1 MPFQLCTKRYS
12 GEGAVTNSS
21 FESTEEQILIRQ
33 LKQGD
38 MGSYEIIFH
47 RYYPLYFQFA
57 KGMLKEEQA
66 AEDIL
71 QNVFM
76 KIWLH
81 KEMLN
86 ETKSIKNY
94 IYVLTKR
101 EILNHFRTK
110 YHTQVILTEEI
121 SLFDTVDKNKM
132 VEVEYNELEETV
144 QQVIDCM
151 PPRRRDIYCLSR
163 IQLLPNKEIAQQL
176 GISIRT
182 VEKHLELA
190 LQTLRKQLGEFLF
203 FILYVGLSLGIF

>member
-1 MPFQLCTKRYS
+1 
-12 GEGAVTNSS
+12 
-21 FESTEEQILIRQ
+21 
-33 LKQGD
+33 

-66 AEDIL
+66 AEDVL

-76 KIWLH
+76 KIWLN
-81 KEMLN
+81 KETLN
-86 ETKSIKNY
+86 ETQSIKNY

-101 EILNHFRTK
+101 EILNYFRAK

-121 SLFDTVDKNKM
+121 SLFDVPDKNTTS
-132 VEVEYNELEETV
+132 EVEFNDLKETV

-151 PPRRRDIYCLSR
+151 PPRRRDIYYLSR
-163 IQLLPNKEIAQQL
+163 LQSLPNKEIAQQL

-182 VEKHLELA
+182 VEKHLQLA
-190 LQTLRKQLGEFLF
+190 LQTFRKQLGEFL
-203 FILYVGLSLGIF
+203 